1 MDLRLPACS
10 SSVVSKGNFLLLAS
24 TERKLGK
31 KTSSR
36 SSVKMDLLHSQS
48 CSGAA
53 RLLTRVV
60 CIFYELFLIA
70 AARVQTHNRTQ
81 AD

>member
-1 MDLRLPACS
+1 MDRRLPASPS
-10 SSVVSKGNFLLLAS
+10 SLVSKGNFLLLAS

-31 KTSSR
+31 KNKLSEL
-36 SSVKMDLLHSQS
+36 VKMDLLHSQS